1 VRFKNEDVIT
11 DAAAAALRFLGS
23 GKAGGGARLRA
34 GHGLG
39 DLDYNQVTNSTI
51 AQDFYNLLPDSCSA

>member
-1 VRFKNEDVIT
+1 VRFKKEDVIT

-34 GHGLG
+34 GLG
-39 DLDYNQVTNSTI
+39 DFDYDQQVTNSTI
-51 AQDFYNLLPDSCSA
+51 AQDLLPNSCSA

>member
-11 DAAAAALRFLGS
+11 DAATASLRFLGS
-23 GKAGGGARLRA
+23 GKAGGGA
-34 GHGLG
+34 GLG
-39 DLDYNQVTNSTI
+39 DLDYDQQVTNSTI